1 MGCPGIG
8 FKLSPGRGVPLSPTS
23 ASGCYIPAGMTGD
36 GDTLSPH
43 KLCGS
48 LRSGPS
54 CPPPPPI
61 LISLFMGLVFWL
73 WWPLHLASWVFMDSW
88 INSQQ
93 VCDLFKHP
101 CRLYEGLGTQGAAG
115 LFSFHSKSTC
125 CEGSPSHLNC
135 SFHPSHPQVGLLIH
149 SSKTL

>member
-1 MGCPGIG
+1 MGRPGIG
-8 FKLSPGRGVPLSPTS
+8 FKPGPGRGVPLSPTR

-43 KLCGS
+43 KPCGS

-54 CPPPPPI
+54 CPPPPPHPHI
-61 LISLFMGLVFWL
+61 LICRVSVLAMVATSSGTLGVYGLWL
-73 WWPLHLASWVFMDSW
+73 
-88 INSQQ
+88 NSQQ
-93 VCDLFKHP
+93 VCDLSKHQ

-149 SSKTL
+149 SSKIL